1 MRRGSLRASAL
12 IRYFDD
18 KGRLHILDI
27 TQFKPDQF
35 MLATGAACFVVGV
48 ILTILVKYLSGRN
61 PAYEDP
67 RNHRIRELEADLRAT
82 RKSLT
87 EKEQALEQK
96 STECTA
102 AVCALQELKTTL
114 TARDKRISDLNSDL
128 QGALEKINDLR
139 RELQDRAAERVHE
152 RIRAEAA
159 VTELEVERAGS
170 EAVMTEITRLQQ
182 EREELTARMQKLGG
196 IMLLDDELFGSE
208 NS

>member
-1 MRRGSLRASAL
+1 MRRGSLRACAL
-12 IRYFDD
+12 IRYFAY

-27 TQFKPDQF
+27 AQFKPDQF
-35 MLATGAACFVVGV
+35 MLAAAAAGFVLGV
-48 ILTILVKYLSGRN
+48 IVALLVKYLSGRN

-82 RKSLT
+82 RKSLA
-87 EKEQALEQK
+87 EKEQAFEQR
-96 STECTA
+96 STEYTTA
-102 AVCALQELKTTL
+102 VGSLQELKTTL
-114 TARDKRISDLNSDL
+114 AIRDKRIHDLNTDL
-128 QGALEKINDLR
+128 QGSLEKINDLR

-170 EAVMTEITRLQQ
+170 EAVMTEIARLQQ

-196 IMLLDDELFGSE
+196 IMLLDDELFGSDR
-208 NS
+208 